1 MQKIIFKVNYQTKW
15 GERVVV
21 LGNIPS
27 LGNGRIEHSLALEY
41 QADGNWA
48 TPLKITETTFDYQY
62 VVIDENWNVLNKEW
76 GEMRTFESEA
86 YKKGSKIALNDSWRG
101 KYHPENA
108 LNNAAFLKVIFN
120 PRKYKSPKAKKTSQQ
135 PQLQFQINAPRVET
149 GQQLCICGN
158 IGQLGNWGATPP
170 LLLGNENY
178 PSWSGA
184 TTYIAGTNIEYKYG
198 IYDVKSKEVVYLEV
212 GENRTLNSEVT
223 KGQDITIV
231 NDAFF
236 QNPKGHWKG
245 TGVALPVFGL
255 RSDNGLGVGEFND
268 IKLLIDWAKQVGMK
282 MVQILPINDTSA
294 TTTWVDSYPY
304 AAISVYA
311 LHPMF
316 LNIES
321 LKGFAKVIDKTA
333 YKALQTELNALTV
346 VDYEAVNKNKLA
358 FARQIF
364 NATKSSFLRS
374 KAFKTFLNENEH
386 WLKPYAYFCILRDQF
401 KTANFNQWGDNATFS
416 EEKMVQATDEKSAN
430 FDNIAFYYYLQFQLD
445 AQLKSVTDY
454 ARKNQIVLKGD
465 IPIGIYRHSVDAW
478 TQPQLYH
485 LDGQAGAPPDPF
497 SDLGQNWGFP
507 TYNWEVM
514 AEDGYAWWQNRLK
527 TLSKYFDAFRIDHIL
542 GFFRIWQVPL
552 DAVQATLGFFN
563 PAIPVS
569 VFEFQEKGID
579 FDKKRYCSP
588 YITQESVD
596 ELFGSDSSLVKA
608 QFLQYQSDSHLLEFQ
623 PEFDTQR
630 KLEAYLNLPEN
641 AEYLH
646 LKEKLFELHSNVIF
660 IEVEGS
666 GGQAFHPRIDS
677 YKTYSYQSL
686 DKEIQDKIYA
696 IYLDYFYTRQDDFW
710 AKSAITKLP
719 AIQSATDMLICG
731 EDLGMIPDCVPQV
744 MKDLDILTLEIQR
757 MSKNPATE
765 FLQAADT
772 PYYSVSSPSTHD
784 MSPIRLWWE
793 EENRAYI
800 QRFYNNELGINGI
813 APAQCTPEVTRAI
826 IQKHLELPS
835 MWTVFPISDLL
846 GMSPPLRHADP
857 EAERIN
863 VPANPKHYWR
873 YRMHIGLEELVNNA
887 DFKASLQEMI
897 EESGR

>member
-1 MQKIIFKVNYQTKW
+1 MQRITFKINYKTKW
-15 GERVVV
+15 GEKLIVV
-21 LGNIPS
+21 GNTS
-27 LGNGRIEHSLALEY
+27 ALGNGRIEHGLALEY
-41 QADGNWA
+41 QPDESWA
-48 TPLKITETTFDYQY
+48 ITLKMQEKTFNYQY
-62 VVIDENWNVLNKEW
+62 VVIDNNWNILDTEW
-76 GEMRTFESEA
+76 GNPRTFEGNGYTERN
-86 YKKGSKIALNDSWRG
+86 KITLNDSWRG

-108 LNNAAFLKVIFN
+108 LYNSAFLEVIFN
-120 PRKYKSPKAKKTSQQ
+120 TKKYKSPKAKTTSQQ
-135 PQLQFQINAPRVET
+135 QQLQFKINAPRVES
-149 GQQLCICGN
+149 GQRLCVCGN
-158 IGQLGNWGATPP
+158 IGQLGNWGASRP

-178 PSWSGA
+178 PEWSGA
-184 TTYIAGTNIEYKYG
+184 TTYMAGVNIEYKYG
-198 IYDVKSKEVVYLEV
+198 IYDTASKEVIFLEI
-212 GENRTLNSEVT
+212 GKNRTLNSET
-223 KGQDITIV
+223 TNSQNITII

-236 QNPKGHWKG
+236 QYPTGHWKG
-245 TGVALPVFGL
+245 TGVALPVFSL
-255 RSDNGLGVGEFND
+255 RSKDGLGIGEFND
-268 IKLLIDWAKQVGMK
+268 IKWLVDWAKEVGMK

-316 LNIES
+316 LNIET
-321 LKGFAKVIDKTA
+321 LKGFDKVIDKAA
-333 YKALQTELNALTV
+333 YKALQTELNNLEV
-346 VDYEAVNKNKLA
+346 VDYEAVNKHKLD

-364 NATKSSFLRS
+364 NETKCSFFKS
-374 KAFKTFLNENEH
+374 KAFKTFLAENEH
-386 WLKPYAYFCILRDQF
+386 WLKPYAYFCILRDKFQ
-401 KTANFNQWGDNATFS
+401 TADFNQWGENAIFS
-416 EEKMVQATDEKSAN
+416 VEKMTTATDEKSIV
-430 FDNIAFYYYLQFQLD
+430 FDKIAFYYYLQFQLD
-445 AQLKSVTDY
+445 TQLKTVANY
-454 ARKNQIVLKGD
+454 ARKNQIILKGD
-465 IPIGIYRHSVDAW
+465 IPIGIYRYSVDAW
-478 TQPQLYH
+478 TQSHLYH
-485 LDGQAGAPPDPF
+485 IDGQAGAPPDPF

-579 FDKKRYCSP
+579 FDKDRYCSP
-588 YITQESVD
+588 YITHEFVN
-596 ELFGSDSSLVKA
+596 ELFEKDKSFVKS
-608 QFLQYQSDSHLLEFQ
+608 QFLQYQSGSHLLEFQ

-630 KLEAYLNLPEN
+630 KIETYLNQPEN
-641 AEYLH
+641 AAYLH
-646 LKEKLFELHSNVIF
+646 LQEKLFELHSNIIF

-666 GGQAFHPRIDS
+666 NGQAFHPRIDS
-677 YKTYSYQSL
+677 YKTNSYKAL
-686 DKEIQDKIYA
+686 DKATQDKIYA

-719 AIQSATDMLICG
+719 AIQSATNMLICG

-793 EENRAYI
+793 EESKSYI
-800 QRFYNNELGINGI
+800 QRFYNNELNINGI
-813 APAQCTPEVTRAI
+813 APNNCTIEVTQAI
-826 IQKHLELPS
+826 IEKHLELPS

-846 GMSPPLRHADP
+846 GMSETLRHSNP

-863 VPANPKHYWR
+863 VPSNPKHYWR
-873 YRMHIGLEELVNNA
+873 YRMHISLEELLKSE
-887 DFKASLQEMI
+887 DFKLNLKEII